1 MEMVQSDLI
10 CDKLRA
16 AVISGRVND
25 ITSLTNQALGAKM
38 DPLCI
43 ADVLSVSIRD
53 LGDRFSR
60 GEAFLPEL
68 IRGSKAMKE
77 GIGIL
82 IPEIKKN
89 KANLTTLGRFMIG
102 SVSGDMHDIGKNLVA
117 LMLEVSGIEVIDLG
131 VDVPVSKFLE
141 GVEEHKPEL
150 LGLSAL
156 LTPTLV
162 QQREVIV
169 ALGKANLKNN
179 LKVLVGGAPVTQDWA
194 MRIGADGYA
203 PDAVSCV
210 RLARELLDS

>member
-1 MEMVQSDLI
+1 
-10 CDKLRA
+10 
-16 AVISGRVND
+16 
-25 ITSLTNQALGAKM
+25 
-38 DPLCI
+38 
-43 ADVLSVSIRD
+43 
-53 LGDRFSR
+53 
-60 GEAFLPEL
+60 
-68 IRGSKAMKE
+68 
-77 GIGIL
+77 
-82 IPEIKKN
+82 
-89 KANLTTLGRFMIG
+89 MIG

-117 LMLEVSGIEVIDLG
+117 LMMEVSGIEVIDLG

-141 GVEEHKPEL
+141 AVEEHKPEL

-169 ALGKANLKNN
+169 ALGKANLKDN

-210 RLARELLDS
+210 RVARELLDS

>member
-1 MEMVQSDLI
+1 MVQSNLI

-25 ITSLTNQALGAKM
+25 ITSLTNQALGVKM

-43 ADVLSVSIRD
+43 ADVLSESIRD

-117 LMLEVSGIEVIDLG
+117 LMMEVSGIEVIDLG

-141 GVEEHKPEL
+141 AVEEHKPEL

-169 ALGKANLKNN
+169 ALGKANLKDN

-210 RLARELLDS
+210 RVARELLDS

>member
-1 MEMVQSDLI
+1 EMVQSNLI

-25 ITSLTNQALGAKM
+25 ITSLTNQALGVKM

-43 ADVLSVSIRD
+43 ADVLSESIRD

-117 LMLEVSGIEVIDLG
+117 LMMEVSGIEVIDLG

-141 GVEEHKPEL
+141 AVEEHKPEL

-169 ALGKANLKNN
+169 ALGKANLKDN

-210 RLARELLDS
+210 RVARELLDS

>member
-1 MEMVQSDLI
+1 MVQSNLI

-16 AVISGRVND
+16 AIISGRVND

-43 ADVLSVSIRD
+43 ADVLSESIRD

-68 IRGSKAMKE
+68 MRGSKAMKE
-77 GIGIL
+77 GMGIL
-82 IPEIKKN
+82 MPEIKKN

-102 SVSGDMHDIGKNLVA
+102 SVSGDMHDIGKNLVV
-117 LMLEVSGIEVIDLG
+117 LMMEVSGFEAIDLG
-131 VDVPVSKFLE
+131 VDIPISKFLE
-141 GVEEHKPEL
+141 AVEEHKPEL

-169 ALGKANLKNN
+169 ALDKAKLRDNLM
-179 LKVLVGGAPVTQDWA
+179 VLVGGAPVTQDWA

-210 RLARELLDS
+210 RVARELLDS